1 MKKLTQEQILILHNE
16 LIRETGGSD
25 GLRDE
30 GLLDS
35 ALNAPFQGF
44 GDVDSFPSL
53 QQKGARLGY
62 GLICNHAFVDGNK
75 RIGAHAMLLF
85 LSLNGIEL
93 EYTQNELSDMILDVA
108 AGNLRF
114 EDMVKWIIKHQV

>member
-1 MKKLTQEQILILHNE
+1 MKKLTKEQILMLHNE
-16 LIRETGGSD
+16 LIRETGGSG

-30 GLLDS
+30 GLLGS

>member
-1 MKKLTQEQILILHNE
+1 MKKLTKEQILMLHNE
-16 LIRETGGSD
+16 LIRETGGSG

-114 EDMVKWIIKHQV
+114 GDMVKWIIKHQV

>member
-1 MKKLTQEQILILHNE
+1 MKKLTKEQILMLHNE
-16 LIRETGGSD
+16 LIRETGGSG

-75 RIGAHAMLLF
+75 HIGAHAMLLF

>member
-1 MKKLTQEQILILHNE
+1 MKKLTKEHILMLHNE
-16 LIRETGGSD
+16 LIRETGGSG